1 MITLTSTSD
10 AFNGVSSAAG
20 EEDESG
26 GSSDAERSGAVS
38 EDDEEAER
46 DFDNGLFLQSKE
58 VFG

>member
-10 AFNGVSSAAG
+10 AFKGVSSAAG

-26 GSSDAERSGAVS
+26 GSSGAEGSGAVS

-46 DFDNGLFLQSKE
+46 DRRHDLMFENGLIL
-58 VFG
+58 

>member
-26 GSSDAERSGAVS
+26 GSSDAEGSGAVS
-38 EDDEEAER
+38 ENDEEAER
-46 DFDNGLFLQSKE
+46 DRRHDLMFENGLIL
-58 VFG
+58 

>member
-10 AFNGVSSAAG
+10 AFNGVSSAVG

-26 GSSDAERSGAVS
+26 GSSDAEGSGAVS

-46 DFDNGLFLQSKE
+46 DRRHDLMFENGLIL
-58 VFG
+58 

>member
-46 DFDNGLFLQSKE
+46 DRRHDLMFENRLIL
-58 VFG
+58 

>member
-10 AFNGVSSAAG
+10 AFNGVSSTAG

-26 GSSDAERSGAVS
+26 GSSDAERSEAVS

-46 DFDNGLFLQSKE
+46 DRRHDLMFENGLIL
-58 VFG
+58 

>member
-10 AFNGVSSAAG
+10 AFKGVSSAAG

-46 DFDNGLFLQSKE
+46 DRRHDLMFENGLIL
-58 VFG
+58 

>member
-10 AFNGVSSAAG
+10 AFKGVSSAAG

-26 GSSDAERSGAVS
+26 GSSDAEGSGAVS

-46 DFDNGLFLQSKE
+46 DRRHDLMFENGLIL
-58 VFG
+58 

>member
-26 GSSDAERSGAVS
+26 GSSDAEGSGAVS

-46 DFDNGLFLQSKE
+46 DRRHDLMFENGLIL
-58 VFG
+58 